1 MIWLDWLGENW
12 THLLE
17 ATGIISGLWFSV
29 LTMRWDERATRVSNL
44 LTLTREHRELWL
56 EFYRHPELARVMD
69 AKADLHRLPVTM
81 DEALFVKL
89 LIQHLHAAY
98 QAMRNGVFIEVE
110 GMRADVRAFIALPIP
125 HALWPGLRPL
135 QNRDFVA
142 FVDHA

>member
-12 THLLE
+12 PHLLE
-17 ATGIISGLWFSV
+17 ATGIVSGLWFSV
-29 LTMRWDERATRVSNL
+29 TNLSRDANATRVSNL
-44 LTLTREHRELWL
+44 LTLTRDHRELWL
-56 EFYRHPELARVMD
+56 ELYRRPELARVLD
-69 AKADLHRLPVTM
+69 AKADLRHAPVTP

-89 LIQHLHAAY
+89 LIQHLHATF
-98 QAMRNGVFIEVE
+98 QAMREGVFIEVE